1 MPIETFHTQIARNKR
16 NSVILI
22 AGFLAFFILFGL
34 LIGAV
39 WGGVRNAPAK
49 TTTASSSEVGVD
61 VTGNSVGQPMV
72 TTPPPPE
79 VSFWDR
85 INWPF
90 SITIA
95 CLAGGVAFLLTLGTY
110 FRGGDA
116 LLSISHAHELSKSAD
131 PQLFNVVEEL
141 SLAAGTP
148 MPKIYVIHDSAMNAF
163 ATGRGPKHAS
173 VAITTGLREK
183 LTRDELQGVMAH
195 ELSHVR
201 HYDILYATMMAVLV
215 GMVVILADIF
225 LRSVFW
231 GAAGRRRSSSRDSGG
246 GAIQIVLIV
255 IAVILAIL
263 APILAKIIQMA
274 LSRQREYLAD
284 SGAVEL
290 TRNPDGLAGALAKL
304 SGDREILEAANRATA
319 PMYIVQPIL
328 KMRDHQK
335 AGLFDTHPPISDRI
349 RRLKNLGA

>member
-49 TTTASSSEVGVD
+49 AATSSSEVGVD

-72 TTPPPPE
+72 TTPAVAE

-95 CLAGGVAFLLTLGTY
+95 CLAGGIAFLLTLGTY
-110 FRGGDA
+110 FRGGNA
-116 LLSISHAHELSKSAD
+116 LLSISHASELKRAQD
-131 PQLFNVVEEL
+131 PQLFNVIEEL

-148 MPKIYVIHDSAMNAF
+148 IPKVYIIQDSAMNAF
-163 ATGRGPKHAS
+163 ATGRGPKHAA

-246 GAIQIVLIV
+246 GAIQIVLMI

-263 APILAKIIQMA
+263 AQSNSWWAIWSIQTHEFESYREFMGLVVPSLMFVVIAFLPSPPIDSNRLFD
-274 LSRQREYLAD
+274 LREYYFRRY
-284 SGAVEL
+284 G
-290 TRNPDGLAGALAKL
+290 GLLHSSWFSFPVSSSFGPRWAM
-304 SGDREILEAANRATA
+304 N
-319 PMYIVQPIL
+319 
-328 KMRDHQK
+328 
-335 AGLFDTHPPISDRI
+335 
-349 RRLKNLGA
+349 NLPR